1 MKRKFKNLKN
11 MKYKYQ
17 IRITKFVHP
26 VLFFL
31 FFVSFFGILGCN
43 STLYNP
49 EKYEHLISDEPR
61 SEDYEVWING
71 TKAIVYVARVQD
83 SPWEKERTRLDFGG
97 NYSFTSFDMDKPVE
111 VKIKSTNKTLDHTI
125 LRPERV
131 NVKNLKKSSTELSF
145 IIEKPSQIIVE
156 PDGKNGPLLLFANS
170 KDDFVPDLNDPNL
183 IYFGPGIHHPDTA
196 LIKVGSNQTLYLAE
210 GAILKAGVRVQGDNV
225 TICGRGIICGNEFVW
240 GKFSRNLILIEKSN
254 NVVVKDVIL
263 RGGASW
269 TMPVR
274 HSRNVVVD
282 NVKIVGGRA
291 QNDDGIN
298 PCNSQDVLIKN
309 CFIRTD
315 DDCIAAKGTTYLPD
329 TENNV
334 ERITVENSI
343 LWCDRARI
351 FLLGHE
357 SRAEYMRDMV
367 FRNLDIVHFSM
378 TAFLLEPGED
388 MRLENIVFD
397 NIRIY
402 GEGQAELIR
411 LKPVVN
417 QYMRKKV
424 PGYINNITFKN
435 ISVTD
440 KEGPY
445 KIQLIGADKQY
456 TVSNV
461 IFDGVSV
468 LNQKVTK
475 EYGSLEMGDFVSNV
489 EFK

>member
-1 MKRKFKNLKN
+1 MKC
-11 MKYKYQ
+11 KYQ
-17 IRITKFVHP
+17 IRITEFVYP

-31 FFVSFFGILGCN
+31 FFSFPLGIFSCTSNDPYSPGKEEPNELP
-43 STLYNP
+43 S
-49 EKYEHLISDEPR
+49 EDDEPL

-71 TKAIVYVARVQD
+71 TKAIAYVARVQD
-83 SPWEKERTRLDFGG
+83 PPFEKEKTGLDFGG

-111 VKIKSTNKTLDHTI
+111 VKIKSKNKTLDRTI
-125 LRPERV
+125 LRPDGV
-131 NVKNLKKSSTELSF
+131 NVTNLKKSSSELSF
-145 IIEKPSQIIVE
+145 TIEKPSQIIVE
-156 PDGKNGPLLLFANS
+156 PDGKNGPLLLFANP

-183 IYFGPGIHHPDTA
+183 IYFGPGIHHPKEA

-210 GAILKAGVRVQGDNV
+210 GAIVKAGVYVRGDNV

-240 GKFSRNLILIEKSN
+240 RQFARNLILIEKSN

-263 RGGASW
+263 RGGANWS
-269 TMPVR
+269 MPIKY
-274 HSRNVVVD
+274 SRNVVVD

-315 DDCIAAKGTTYLPD
+315 DDCIAAKGLEFLPN

-378 TAFLLEPGED
+378 TPFLLEPGED
-388 MRLENIVFD
+388 MRLENVVFE

-402 GEGQAELIR
+402 GQGQSELIR
-411 LKPVVN
+411 LRPVVN
-417 QYMRKKV
+417 QYMIKKV
-424 PGYINNITFKN
+424 PGYIHNITFKN
-435 ISVTD
+435 ISVTGRG
-440 KEGPY
+440 GPY
-445 KIQLIGADKQY
+445 KIQLIGADQQH
-456 TVSNV
+456 TVDYV
-461 IFDGVSV
+461 TFDGVSI
-468 LNQKVTK
+468 LNQKIT
-475 EYGSLEMGDFVSNV
+475 EDYSNLEIGDFVSNV
-489 EFK
+489 SFK

>member
-1 MKRKFKNLKN
+1 
-11 MKYKYQ
+11 
-17 IRITKFVHP
+17 
-26 VLFFL
+26 
-31 FFVSFFGILGCN
+31 
-43 STLYNP
+43 
-49 EKYEHLISDEPR
+49 
-61 SEDYEVWING
+61 
-71 TKAIVYVARVQD
+71 
-83 SPWEKERTRLDFGG
+83 
-97 NYSFTSFDMDKPVE
+97 
-111 VKIKSTNKTLDHTI
+111 
-125 LRPERV
+125 
-131 NVKNLKKSSTELSF
+131 
-145 IIEKPSQIIVE
+145 
-156 PDGKNGPLLLFANS
+156 
-170 KDDFVPDLNDPNL
+170 LNDPNL

-461 IFDGVSV
+461 VFDGVSV

>member
-1 MKRKFKNLKN
+1 
-11 MKYKYQ
+11 
-17 IRITKFVHP
+17 V
-26 VLFFL
+26 FL
-31 FFVSFFGILGCN
+31 
-43 STLYNP
+43 
-49 EKYEHLISDEPR
+49 
-61 SEDYEVWING
+61 G
-71 TKAIVYVARVQD
+71 TFPTV
-83 SPWEKERTRLDFGG
+83 
-97 NYSFTSFDMDKPVE
+97 
-111 VKIKSTNKTLDHTI
+111 
-125 LRPERV
+125 
-131 NVKNLKKSSTELSF
+131 
-145 IIEKPSQIIVE
+145 
-156 PDGKNGPLLLFANS
+156 
-170 KDDFVPDLNDPNL
+170 
-183 IYFGPGIHHPDTA
+183 
-196 LIKVGSNQTLYLAE
+196 
-210 GAILKAGVRVQGDNV
+210 
-225 TICGRGIICGNEFVW
+225 
-240 GKFSRNLILIEKSN
+240 FS
-254 NVVVKDVIL
+254 
-263 RGGASW
+263 
-269 TMPVR
+269 
-274 HSRNVVVD
+274 
-282 NVKIVGGRA
+282 
-291 QNDDGIN
+291 
-298 PCNSQDVLIKN
+298 
-309 CFIRTD
+309 
-315 DDCIAAKGTTYLPD
+315 GT
-329 TENNV
+329 
-334 ERITVENSI
+334 
-343 LWCDRARI
+343 
-351 FLLGHE
+351 
-357 SRAEYMRDMV
+357 V